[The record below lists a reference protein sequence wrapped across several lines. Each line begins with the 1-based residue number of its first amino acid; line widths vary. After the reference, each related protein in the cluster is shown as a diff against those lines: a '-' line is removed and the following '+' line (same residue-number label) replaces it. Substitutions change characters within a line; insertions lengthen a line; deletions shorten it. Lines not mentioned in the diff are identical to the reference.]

1 MGGYFSSLSTAS
13 WKRIVP
19 MKSDS
24 AFEKGKLL
32 PFLKSSIDQGG
43 QTEEGFHLLLY
54 FQNLRNIIR
63 TRIPFLCVDN
73 LCSLVPNLKKKNKPK
88 TSCVSQC
95 DLKDFNVAV
104 LYLQKP

>member
-13 WKRIVP
+13 WKCIVP

-43 QTEEGFHLLLY
+43 QTEEGFHLLLH

-73 LCSLVPNLKKKNKPK
+73 LCSLVPNLKKKQNH
-88 TSCVSQC
+88 TSCVTQC
-95 DLKDFNVAV
+95 DLKDFNVTV